1 MAQWGKLILQE
12 EDKIMPAPVNYPVAP
27 EIQHLMPALWAAD
40 VVSAFDWLQGK
51 FSFPFL
57 QIFTADCA
65 DFNEI
70 LIKTL

>member
-1 MAQWGKLILQE
+1 
-12 EDKIMPAPVNYPVAP
+12 MPAPVNYPVAP

-40 VVSAFDWLQGK
+40 VISAFVWFQGK
-51 FSFPFL
+51 FSFSFL
-57 QIFTADCA
+57 QISTADCD